1 MKNLIIYLIALFPIM
16 LFGQS
21 NNSYNL
27 EVELNSFDKT
37 IDIKQVMK
45 YKNTSNTSVDIIFL
59 EDWSNAY
66 SNTDTKLAKRISDE
80 YSRSFSFS
88 QKKQRGSTIINK
100 ISSNNIDKWSRS
112 ENASDIIKLFLKEPL
127 KINQSIEIEIS

>member
-1 MKNLIIYLIALFPIM
+1 MKNLIIYLIALLPIM

-45 YKNTSNTSVDIIFL
+45 YKNISNTSVDIIFL

-88 QKKQRGSTIINK
+88 QKRIQEKHYI
-100 ISSNNIDKWSRS
+100 
-112 ENASDIIKLFLKEPL
+112 FLMNLQLDFIL
-127 KINQSIEIEIS
+127 KI

>member
-80 YSRSFSFS
+80 YSRSFHSL
-88 QKKQRGSTIINK
+88 KKS
-100 ISSNNIDKWSRS
+100 
-112 ENASDIIKLFLKEPL
+112 KEVPL
-127 KINQSIEIEIS
+127 